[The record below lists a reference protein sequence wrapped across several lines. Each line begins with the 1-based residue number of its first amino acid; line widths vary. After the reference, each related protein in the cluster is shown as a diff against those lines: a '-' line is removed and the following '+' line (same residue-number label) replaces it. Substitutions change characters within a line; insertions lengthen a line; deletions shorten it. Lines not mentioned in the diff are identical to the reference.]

1 MSLKHKFFRL
11 VVMYI
16 LTMGL
21 LFLMTPIA
29 KDYPSISYFTFK
41 GDLENKKV
49 TAIYYNADEKYAIV
63 QNGVDSQ
70 EYKLSIISTENFEK
84 DIYYYSLNCENFVF
98 GKYQPP
104 FKLDFFTQ
112 FLIIVFFNVIGYS
125 IWSAAYKKIHSK
137 KSMYKINFKEYNETK
152 KVRKDDKNRL
162 FTGGSL
168 NLLSGFQPRIVGNTG
183 ITFKDVIGLDKQM
196 DELQDIVRFL
206 KEPEKYESIGA
217 VLPKGILLFGKPGV
231 GKTHI
236 ARAIAGEAEVPFF
249 EISASELNAK
259 YLGESEERIRSI
271 FKAAEEKAPAIIYI
285 DEIDSIAVKRYSN
298 NANKYGASILN
309 QLLACMDGFS
319 KDSNVIVL
327 AATNHENTLD
337 DALLRSG
344 RFDRKIFIHT
354 PDKDAR
360 RKLIEYYSQDKQV
373 SEEVNIERLVDI
385 TVGLTGADI
394 KTILNEAALLSV
406 RRGEEKISEEA
417 IMEAFRKVEIGTQNN
432 FSNNSKEQLERTAI
446 HESGHAIISKH
457 FGQNVSEVSI
467 ISRGS
472 AAGYNLATGD
482 EEADYNFNELKHR
495 IMVLLAGRA
504 AEEEMYSEVSAG
516 ASNDLERASSIV
528 RDMFLR
534 YSMRNENGVNLVLTD
549 DMDLNEVIIDDS
561 YEDMNAF
568 LKSCYDETKKILI
581 QKKALLTKLSKELL
595 DKETLSKYDIE
606 RILED

>member
-1 MSLKHKFFRL
+1 MSLKHKFLRII
-11 VVMYI
+11 VMYT
-16 LTMGL
+16 LTMIL
-21 LFLMTPIA
+21 IYLMTPMA
-29 KDYPSISYFTFK
+29 KDYPSISYYTFK
-41 GDLENKKV
+41 GDLENSEID
-49 TAIYYNADEKYAIV
+49 AIYYSADDKFAIV
-63 QNGVDSQ
+63 RNGTEDE

-84 DIYYYSLNCENFVF
+84 DIYEYSLRTEKFVF
-98 GKYQPP
+98 EKYQPP
-104 FKLDFFTQ
+104 VRLNF
-112 FLIIVFFNVIGYS
+112 IIQLFAVILFNIMGYS
-125 IWSAAYKKIHSK
+125 IWNAIYKAVHAKRSFQ
-137 KSMYKINFKEYNETK
+137 KINFKEYDESK
-152 KVRKDDKNRL
+152 KRKKDDKNRL

-206 KEPEKYESIGA
+206 KEPEKYEKIGA

-298 NANKYGASILN
+298 NSNKYGASILN

-319 KDSNVIVL
+319 KDSNVIVI
-327 AATNHENTLD
+327 AATNHENALD
-337 DALLRSG
+337 DAILRSG
-344 RFDRKIFIHT
+344 RFDRKIYIHT
-354 PDKDAR
+354 PDKEAR
-360 RKLIEYYSQDKQV
+360 RQLIDYYSSDKQV
-373 SEEVNIERLVDI
+373 SDEVNIERLVDI

-432 FSNNSKEQLERTAI
+432 FSHNSKEQLERTAI

-516 ASNDLERASSIV
+516 ASNDLERASAIV

-534 YSMRNENGVNLVLTD
+534 YSMRDEKGVNMVLTD
-549 DMDLNEVIIDDS
+549 SQELNEVIVRES
-561 YEDMNAF
+561 YGNMDGF
-568 LKSCYDETKKILI
+568 LKSCYEETKKILI
-581 QKKALLTKLSKELL
+581 EKKALLTKLSKELL
-595 DKETLSKYDIE
+595 NKETLSKYDIE
-606 RILED
+606 RILDE